1 MTTTTEVRKLEGTY
15 DADTIHSVFGF
26 AVRHAD
32 ISTYRGN
39 LSDVEARLTA
49 DGDGVALEGSA
60 GVESISI
67 QNPPEFRAH
76 VLGGEFFDAE
86 QHPRVSFRSTEV
98 DLSED
103 GRARVEGE
111 LTIRGV
117 TREVTA
123 VGSYEAPRESAGGL
137 RSAFELE
144 ATFDRR
150 DFGLDWQME
159 MPGGADALGWDVTL
173 EIHLELV
180 QAQE

>member
-1 MTTTTEVRKLEGTY
+1 MTTTTTVPKLEGTY
-15 DADTIHSVFGF
+15 DADTIHSTFGF

-49 DGDGVALEGSA
+49 GDEGPVLEGSA

-67 QNPPEFRAH
+67 QNPPEFRSH

-86 QHPRVSFRSTEV
+86 EHPRVSFRSTKV

-111 LTIRGV
+111 LTIRGIS
-117 TREVTA
+117 REVTA
-123 VGSYEAPRESAGGL
+123 TGSYEAPRESGGGL
-137 RSAFELE
+137 RSALELE

-150 DFGLDWQME
+150 DFGFDWQME
-159 MPGGADALGWDVTL
+159 MPGGAEALGWDVTL